1 MSITVCVSHKEDVDG
16 ISSAILIN
24 SVFKNVNII
33 LVDYAHL
40 INQLTKLLSS
50 LQPVNKGYNRIFIC
64 DLGLNK
70 KNQKKFI
77 HILNKI
83 IQLGYKIYYIDHHD
97 IDSSI
102 KKEIKDVG
110 VHFMHSIE
118 ECTSVQVFN
127 KYKHKLHPSY
137 SFFAASGALTD
148 YMENKPIASSIVS
161 RYDRQFLMLEST
173 AFSYMI
179 SSHQNDDDYLRYL
192 VEKLS
197 IVKYPHDI
205 EGGFIAAEKYAKK
218 ISFAID
224 SIEKNIIY
232 KSNLS
237 MVQNTLNLASSTVVN
252 FVLGMS
258 GKKVAIVYKYK
269 EDKGLYIISIR
280 GSRDCE
286 IHLGR
291 LVNDIASTH
300 GGSGGGHD
308 KACGAVIPRNKF
320 SAFINYLDEHIK

>member
-1 MSITVCVSHKEDVDG
+1 MAITICISHKEDVDG

-24 SVFKNVNII
+24 SVFKSVNII

-50 LQPVNKGYNRIFIC
+50 LQTVHKGYNRIFIC

-70 KNQKKFI
+70 KNQKKFL
-77 HILNKI
+77 HILDKMMR
-83 IQLGYKIYYIDHHD
+83 LGYKIYYIDHHD

-102 KKEIKDVG
+102 KKEIKNMG
-110 VHFMHSIE
+110 IHFIHSID
-118 ECTSVQVFN
+118 ECTSVQVYN

-148 YMENKPIASSIVS
+148 YMEHKPLASSIVA
-161 RYDRQFLMLEST
+161 RFDRQFLMLEST

-197 IVKYPHDI
+197 VVKYPHDI

-224 SIEKNIIY
+224 SIEKNIVY
-232 KSNLS
+232 KTNLS

-252 FVLGMS
+252 FVLGKS
-258 GKKVAIVYKYK
+258 EKKVAIVYKHK
-269 EDKGLYIISIR
+269 EEKGLYIISIR
-280 GSRDCE
+280 GSKDCK

-291 LVNDIASTH
+291 LVNDVASKY

-308 KACGAVIPRNKF
+308 KACGAVIPQDKF
-320 SAFINYLDEHIK
+320 SDFINYLDNSIE